1 MSSVFRWWLVPAVA
15 SALAAP
21 LLAAALQT
29 PHKESPLLAVAILG
43 ALPWSLVLMLVDL
56 APGFASRAGL
66 VVAAG
71 LAINLALLWG
81 LCIAWRR
88 RRARRDRGGA

>member
-1 MSSVFRWWLVPAVA
+1 
-15 SALAAP
+15 
-21 LLAAALQT
+21 
-29 PHKESPLLAVAILG
+29 
-43 ALPWSLVLMLVDL
+43 MLVDL

-88 RRARRDRGGA
+88 RRARRDRAGA